1 MKLRQMKM
9 ALMLFMSMEKSSYI
23 RELNFLIN
31 GDVIYLHFM
40 QGDSFFMFFYH
51 LRSGKQHLYVDKD
64 KSFYGPCT
72 LSGDKLYVMKEDD
85 IVSVY
90 QLDLETMH
98 LTSVL

>member
-1 MKLRQMKM
+1 MKIKRTCGTPSNS
-9 ALMLFMSMEKSSYI
+9 FTRSMPQ
-23 RELNFLIN
+23 
-31 GDVIYLHFM
+31 VI
-40 QGDSFFMFFYH
+40 
-51 LRSGKQHLYVDKD
+51 DKD
-64 KSFYGPCT
+64 KSLYGPCT

>member
-1 MKLRQMKM
+1 
-9 ALMLFMSMEKSSYI
+9 
-23 RELNFLIN
+23 
-31 GDVIYLHFM
+31 
-40 QGDSFFMFFYH
+40 MFFYH